1 MKAAWRYTMIK
12 KSPPPLPGL
21 RAPSYLVDSHCHLD
35 MNDYQDD
42 LDLVLQRATDNR
54 VLGTVTIGT
63 DLASSLRAL
72 SLAEKYSMLRVAIG
86 VHPHD
91 ARNVQKD
98 DLAKLAL
105 LAEKHK
111 DVIIGYGEIGLDYAK
126 TYSQPEVQRRV
137 FRKQLRLAR
146 ELNLPVII
154 HDRDAHEDC
163 LKIIKE
169 EGPFEHGGIMHCF
182 SGNLDFAE
190 KIIDCN
196 MLISIP
202 GIVTYKNAHCLREVA
217 ARAPIESMLVETD
230 GPFLAPVPCR
240 GKRNEPA
247 YTLYVADAIAQIRGT
262 TLEDIADRTSVNACR
277 LFRTS
282 FSASN

>member
-1 MKAAWRYTMIK
+1 
-12 KSPPPLPGL
+12 
-21 RAPSYLVDSHCHLD
+21 
-35 MNDYQDD
+35 MNAYQDD
-42 LDLVLQRATDNR
+42 LEPVLQRAVDNR
-54 VLGTVTIGT
+54 VLGIVTVGT

-72 SLAEKYSMLRVAIG
+72 RLAETHSVVRAAIG

-91 ARNVQKD
+91 ARHVQED
-98 DLAKLAL
+98 DLSKLAL

-111 DVIIGYGEIGLDYAK
+111 DMVIGYGEIGLDYAK
-126 TYSQPEVQRRV
+126 VYSPPEVQQEV
-137 FRKQLRLAR
+137 FRQQLRLAR
-146 ELNLPVII
+146 ELKLPVII

-163 LKIIKE
+163 LKIIRD
-169 EGPFEHGGIMHCF
+169 EGPFDHGGIMHCF

-202 GIVTYKNAHCLREVA
+202 GIVTYKNAQSLREVA
-217 ARAPIESMLVETD
+217 ARAPIDRLLVETD
-230 GPFLAPVPCR
+230 GPFLAPVPRR

-247 YTLYVADAIAQIRGT
+247 YTLYIAAAIAQIRGT
-262 TLEDIADRTSVNACR
+262 SIEDIADRTTANACR

-282 FSASN
+282 FSADNGSSRLATTHDKR